1 MTTTTGLCHL
11 LFFFLFFFGRLLL
24 LSSKCVCDTHTY
36 TLCVWVTRA
45 SMLPVMNIWH
55 HAAANQPVHR
65 YIRLDLFFFFF
76 LSSISFFFSIPAG
89 WKEGRGTKNWCAT
102 HPPKWCESID
112 RDSLRGE
119 RKLFFFYFLMF
130 SRNQNNSRSNKIK
143 SNFLFFFS
151 VCVCVCVAK
160 TFLSVFNSRVDDEL
174 RCAAL
179 SV

>member
-11 LFFFLFFFGRLLL
+11 LFFFPFFGRLLL

-76 LSSISFFFSIPAG
+76 RRPFLFFFQFQLV
-89 WKEGRGTKNWCAT
+89 ER
-102 HPPKWCESID
+102 
-112 RDSLRGE
+112 RGE
-119 RKLFFFYFLMF
+119 GQRTDVPHIHQNDVNRSTEILWGEIENFFFFYFLMF

-151 VCVCVCVAK
+151 VCVCVCSQN
-160 TFLSVFNSRVDDEL
+160 FLVCF
-174 RCAAL
+174 
-179 SV
+179 